1 MRFGLRRTTIFTTD
15 KNRRRKEMNVLKRAM
30 RRWAELGTREVVH
43 EDGTR
48 ERRPVII
55 RSSRV

>member
-1 MRFGLRRTTIFTTD
+1 
-15 KNRRRKEMNVLKRAM
+15 MNILKRA
-30 RRWAELGTREVVH
+30 RRLWSELGTKEIVR

-48 ERRPVII
+48 ERRPVVV

>member
-1 MRFGLRRTTIFTTD
+1 
-15 KNRRRKEMNVLKRAM
+15 MNILQRAM
-30 RRWAELGTREVVH
+30 RRWVEVGTREVLH
-43 EDGTR
+43 EDGTS

>member
-1 MRFGLRRTTIFTTD
+1 
-15 KNRRRKEMNVLKRAM
+15 MNILKRAM

-48 ERRPVII
+48 ERRPVVV

>member
-1 MRFGLRRTTIFTTD
+1 
-15 KNRRRKEMNVLKRAM
+15 MNILKRAV
-30 RRWAELGTREVVH
+30 RLWAELGTREVAH

-55 RSSRV
+55 RSSRI

>member
-1 MRFGLRRTTIFTTD
+1 
-15 KNRRRKEMNVLKRAM
+15 MNFFKRA
-30 RRWAELGTREVVH
+30 RRLWSELGTREVGR

-48 ERRPVII
+48 ERRPGVV

>member
-1 MRFGLRRTTIFTTD
+1 
-15 KNRRRKEMNVLKRAM
+15 MNVLKRAV
-30 RRWAELGTREVVH
+30 RRWAELGTREVLL

-48 ERRPVII
+48 ERRPVVV